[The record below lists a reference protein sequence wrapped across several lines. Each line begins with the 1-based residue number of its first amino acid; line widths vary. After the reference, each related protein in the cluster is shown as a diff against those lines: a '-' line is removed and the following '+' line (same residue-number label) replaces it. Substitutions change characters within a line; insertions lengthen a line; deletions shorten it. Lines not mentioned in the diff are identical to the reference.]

1 MHPQNLAPQSIHAGT
16 VETRGQYRRRLVHA
30 FLAGIGLRTG
40 LQSQHG
46 GSVPREH
53 QLSGGRR
60 KYECYYIKDEANIPD
75 DHYLMVHAEIYL
87 KARHFDQ
94 QEFWQWV
101 QSYFVLKGFQW
112 ADKEAATITDFAET
126 NAIMRMF
133 SLENVKKMES
143 KLGKEWWK
151 KK

>member
-1 MHPQNLAPQSIHAGT
+1 
-16 VETRGQYRRRLVHA
+16 
-30 FLAGIGLRTG
+30 
-40 LQSQHG
+40 
-46 GSVPREH
+46 
-53 QLSGGRR
+53 
-60 KYECYYIKDEANIPD
+60 
-75 DHYLMVHAEIYL
+75 MVHAEIYL
-87 KARHFDQ
+87 KARDFDQ

-133 SLENVKKMES
+133 SLENVKKMEG